1 MDITDLKVTKY
12 VNQNL
17 QTIIK
22 TLIEYLEDD
31 NGFTSE
37 DFLPSNNLRI
47 SDKVWLELVND
58 LYYAISSDTIRD
70 FMKPKYEYLLYVILE
85 WWSDCTDDVNDL
97 IPVKLDASLID
108 EINIKYTS
116 ENGKNY
122 VLSKIT
128 DYEEYYYFIF
138 NDFDFLP
145 NNLEKMLLIYLE
157 FPSFFEMLYQDVDLD
172 EYYELMPKDLQERYD
187 EKRKLAI
194 KDEIINIEQMLH
206 EDVI

>member
-12 VNQNL
+12 VNENL

-37 DFLPSNNLRI
+37 EFLPSNNLRI

-85 WWSDCTDDVNDL
+85 W
-97 IPVKLDASLID
+97 
-108 EINIKYTS
+108 
-116 ENGKNY
+116 
-122 VLSKIT
+122 
-128 DYEEYYYFIF
+128 
-138 NDFDFLP
+138 
-145 NNLEKMLLIYLE
+145 
-157 FPSFFEMLYQDVDLD
+157 
-172 EYYELMPKDLQERYD
+172 
-187 EKRKLAI
+187 
-194 KDEIINIEQMLH
+194 
-206 EDVI
+206 